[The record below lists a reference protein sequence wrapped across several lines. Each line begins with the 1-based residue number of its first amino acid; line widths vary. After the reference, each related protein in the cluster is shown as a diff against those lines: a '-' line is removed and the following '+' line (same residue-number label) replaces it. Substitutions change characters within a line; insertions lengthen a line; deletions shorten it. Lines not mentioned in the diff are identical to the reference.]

1 MGMDVTAPA
10 KRRAKLFRR
19 TETPRGMEL
28 TARDLTLLAH
38 VARLRILT
46 SAQLARLDG
55 GSAQGVL
62 RCLRSLFDHGF
73 LDRPRSQTATLLDQ
87 GPAPLAYALGQKGA
101 RALREYGHRINNGV
115 DWTEK
120 NKRAGSFFL
129 NHTIEIADFMIGVE
143 LACRAQGNIHIIREE
158 QIIAAAPVETQS
170 AREPLRWEA
179 VSIERGKRERW
190 SAVPDGLFGLTFA
203 DETAAYFL
211 LECDRGS
218 IPITRS
224 VGDHRSFRRKLKT
237 YYDGWRAQRHL
248 KQFGVKQMR
257 VLTITS
263 SQERMHN
270 MVGAV
275 RSITEGRGSNFF
287 LFVDRETLAASDP
300 LSVEWVSG
308 KGERVRL
315 TD

>member
-1 MGMDVTAPA
+1 M
-10 KRRAKLFRR
+10 
-19 TETPRGMEL
+19 
-28 TARDLTLLAH
+28 
-38 VARLRILT
+38 
-46 SAQLARLDG
+46 
-55 GSAQGVL
+55 
-62 RCLRSLFDHGF
+62 
-73 LDRPRSQTATLLDQ
+73 
-87 GPAPLAYALGQKGA
+87 AYALGKKGA
-101 RALREYGHRINNGV
+101 RALREYGHLINDRV

-120 NKRAGSFFL
+120 NKKAGNYFIS
-129 NHTIEIADFMIGVE
+129 HRIEIADFFVSLEVE
-143 LACRAQGNIHIIREE
+143 CRSRENIHIIREE
-158 QIIAAAPVETQS
+158 QIIAAAPLETRS

-179 VSIERGKRERW
+179 VSVERGKRERW

-248 KQFGVKQMR
+248 EQFGVKQMR
-257 VLTITS
+257 VLTVTTS
-263 SQERMHN
+263 RERVRN
-270 MVGAV
+270 MVSAV
-275 RSITEGRGSNFF
+275 HSITEGRGSKFF